1 MSFFKVVL
9 LINKTQTKEFL
20 NHEKTGDD
28 TDKDTVSDGKYQT

>member
-20 NHEKTGDD
+20 NHEKT
-28 TDKDTVSDGKYQT
+28 THTFFVTYFLHTL